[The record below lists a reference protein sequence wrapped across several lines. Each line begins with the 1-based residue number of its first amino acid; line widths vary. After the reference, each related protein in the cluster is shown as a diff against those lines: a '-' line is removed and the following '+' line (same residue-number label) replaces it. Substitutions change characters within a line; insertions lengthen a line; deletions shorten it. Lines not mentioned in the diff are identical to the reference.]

1 MVYFPTKENM
11 RDAKAYS
18 SKYGLPCYVIN
29 QSLPLKGVTNV
40 NPVTMEDFLSLFLNA
55 TFVFTGSY
63 HGMLFSIY
71 FNREFA
77 YYNRAH
83 KSRMNT
89 LAKRLGVQNREGSEY
104 DIIQMKPI
112 NYSLVNAAVEEYR
125 NYSIQILKD
134 MLGK

>member
-1 MVYFPTKENM
+1 
-11 RDAKAYS
+11 
-18 SKYGLPCYVIN
+18 
-29 QSLPLKGVTNV
+29 
-40 NPVTMEDFLSLFLNA
+40 
-55 TFVFTGSY
+55 
-63 HGMLFSIY
+63 
-71 FNREFA
+71 
-77 YYNRAH
+77 
-83 KSRMNT
+83 MNT